1 MKTIGWGGSDMEY
14 KILKYHEA
22 RKHIKDGDILLYKG
36 KGLFRSGFI
45 PTLVQWVTRS
55 PYSHAG
61 IAAWWNDRLMV
72 IEAIGSG
79 VIVNPVSL
87 SLERYRATVEWF
99 SWGEEISDEKRRE
112 MILYAQKELG
122 KGYAV
127 FLAFWFM
134 IKMLF
139 VGRFNKRDRSRKEK
153 YYYCSEFVANVYS
166 HAGLDLKKGR
176 SDRYMSPDDIA
187 RSPSLEPR
195 GVLQR

>member
-1 MKTIGWGGSDMEY
+1 MEC
-14 KILKYHEA
+14 KLLKYHEV
-22 RKHIKDGDILLYKG
+22 RREIKDGDILLYKG

-61 IAAWWNDRLMV
+61 LAVWWNDRLMV
-72 IEAIGSG
+72 IEAIGNG

-87 SLERYRATVEWF
+87 SLERYHAKVEWF
-99 SWGEEISDEKRRE
+99 SWKEEISDEKRRE
-112 MILYAQKELG
+112 MILYAQKQLG

-127 FLAFWFM
+127 FLSFWFM
-134 IKMLF
+134 IKLLF
-139 VGRFNKRDRSRKEK
+139 VGRFSKSDRSREER
-153 YYYCSEFVANVYS
+153 YYYCSEFVANVYT
-166 HAGLDLKKGR
+166 HVGLDLKKDR

-187 RSPSLEPR
+187 SSSRLVKK

>member
-1 MKTIGWGGSDMEY
+1 MGSNS
-14 KILKYHEA
+14 LKYHEV
-22 RKHIKDGDILLYKG
+22 RRDIKDGDILLYKG
-36 KGLFRSGFI
+36 RGLFRSGFI

-61 IAAWWNDRLMV
+61 LAAWWNDRLMV
-72 IEAIGSG
+72 IEAIGNG

-87 SLERYRATVEWF
+87 SLERYHATVGWF
-99 SWGEEISDEKRRE
+99 SLKEEISDEKRRE
-112 MILYAQKELG
+112 MILYTQKQLG

-127 FLAFWFM
+127 WLAFWFM

-139 VGRFNKRDRSRKEK
+139 GGKVDRSDRFKEEPSF
-153 YYYCSEFVANVYS
+153 YCSQFVAQVYRKVD
-166 HAGLDLKKGR
+166 LDLKKER

-187 RSPSLEPR
+187 SSPRLVKR